1 MYGMPHDDAYCYSGV
16 DVLVN
21 KLGIRDAEVLD
32 RVERLITDERTKEM
46 ALSFDFGECGFED
59 WKRIHAHLFGDVYDW
74 AGEVRTIDIYKGYSD
89 FVASSDIE
97 SVAEGIFAEKAAKN
111 GLSGLEKGDFC
122 REMAYFLTDIDHLH
136 PFREGNGR
144 SERIL
149 ATEVARR
156 AGWDLGIERMGK
168 RAWHESMVATRSTT
182 SVLERM
188 LNSVVRRP
196 EGYAE
201 RQVAREERTCER
213 TPIVERFSSFLF
225 GHDRGMSL

>member
-1 MYGMPHDDAYCYSGV
+1 MYGMPHDDVYCYPDS

-21 KLGIRDAEVLD
+21 KLGVRDADELD
-32 RVERLITDERTKEM
+32 RHERAITDRLAYDM
-46 ALSFDFGECGFED
+46 ALSFDFGGCGFDD
-59 WKRIHAHLFGDVYDW
+59 WKRIHAHLFGDIYDW

-89 FVASSDIE
+89 FVAASDIE
-97 SVAEGIFAEKAAKN
+97 SVADTIFAEKAAKN

-122 REMAYFLTDIDHLH
+122 REMAYFLADIDHLH

-196 EGYAE
+196 DGYVE
-201 RQVAREERTCER
+201 RHVARDRSLDER
-213 TPIVERFSSFLF
+213 TPIVERFSDFLF
-225 GHDRGMSL
+225 GHGREMSL